1 MHWVACFFS
10 KSAYFHAL
18 LVAQSSARLAI
29 KHFSHKV
36 SPPKILPTS
45 GESCSLCQQE
55 KSSTYMC
62 MCVFTLGRQLSMR
75 HRFFFFWSEER
86 KKKKKFVIML
96 RLFLLYLTLTLFF
109 CPFSCRIEQREGLYV
124 TIKQRVLFCCCCFFV
139 CSLILLSILKAHYFL
154 SEDEPA
160 LCHCKSPIAL
170 FFILRYHAKIIAQ
183 K

>member
-1 MHWVACFFS
+1 MHWVACFFSKSAYFFS

-45 GESCSLCQQE
+45 GESCSFCQQE

-75 HRFFFFWSEER
+75 HRFFFFLIGGTQKEKEVRNNATPFPSLPNSDSLLLSFQLSYWATRRIICDNKATCS
-86 KKKKKFVIML
+86 F
-96 RLFLLYLTLTLFF
+96 FLLLFF
-109 CPFSCRIEQREGLYV
+109 
-124 TIKQRVLFCCCCFFV
+124 RVQSHP
-139 CSLILLSILKAHYFL
+139 SLHI
-154 SEDEPA
+154 
-160 LCHCKSPIAL
+160 
-170 FFILRYHAKIIAQ
+170 
-183 K
+183 